1 MRYVYG
7 IASPLDFGLAHR
19 EGDSVSR
26 GATYLEN
33 SMRPQ
38 LHTLVIYMAGTIIL
52 YLIVRYIPDFIVI
65 LSIRQNLISYAYH
78 VLNLPFCEV

>member
-1 MRYVYG
+1 MRYVYS
-7 IASPLDFGLAHR
+7 IASPLDLGLAHR

-38 LHTLVIYMAGTIIL
+38 LHTLIIYMAGTIIL
-52 YLIVRYIPDFIVI
+52 YLIVYYIPDFLVI
-65 LSIRQNLISYAYH
+65 LSICQISYAYH
-78 VLNLPFCEV
+78 VFNLPFCEVQG